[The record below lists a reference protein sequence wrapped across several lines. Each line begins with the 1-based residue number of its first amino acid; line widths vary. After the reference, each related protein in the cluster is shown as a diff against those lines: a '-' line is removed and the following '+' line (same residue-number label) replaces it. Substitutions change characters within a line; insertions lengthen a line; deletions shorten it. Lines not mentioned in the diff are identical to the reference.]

1 MYLHIKKKHY
11 SWLPITCTL
20 ANLNLMLTWTKVDFP
35 HTFIVIL
42 PLVPRTLD
50 NSNLPLTQSNSCFP
64 SNNFYIILP
73 SKTWTMF
80 KCVASQ
86 WKKKRC
92 TTVGKSEALK
102 LFQNNRDNSLFNIIL
117 PIQVSLRAVN
127 KEMYKKCCT
136 VWSPLGV
143 NSSFSH
149 THGLPEAFSFNFP
162 TSIPVSFLP
171 PRELSGLN

>member
-1 MYLHIKKKHY
+1 
-11 SWLPITCTL
+11 
-20 ANLNLMLTWTKVDFP
+20 MLTWTTVDFP

-42 PLVPRTLD
+42 PLIPRTLN
-50 NSNLPLTQSNSCFP
+50 NSNLPFTQFNSCFP
-64 SNNFYIILP
+64 SNNFYIIWP

-80 KCVASQ
+80 KCVASR
-86 WKKKRC
+86 KKIK
-92 TTVGKSEALK
+92 TVYYRREVRSTEIISKQPWQFFIQ
-102 LFQNNRDNSLFNIIL
+102 LFCPFRYRLGS
-117 PIQVSLRAVN
+117 VY

-143 NSSFSH
+143 NSSISH

-162 TSIPVSFLP
+162 TRNPCQFFP